1 MRLHVA
7 LLLALAVVSA
17 TGSAE
22 AVDLILHNGQIVTLD
37 PVTPRAPALAVSDGI
52 VVATGDDAEVLQR
65 RTDKTQVIDLGGR
78 TVIPGLN
85 DSHSH
90 VVRGGRFY
98 ATELRWDGVRSLAE
112 GLRRITEQAERTP
125 EGQWVRVIGGWSPHQ
140 FEERRMPTPRELTQ
154 AAPDV
159 PVFVLFLYSRGF
171 LNRAGVEA
179 LGITPETKPPEG
191 GRYEI
196 TEDGGAILHAEPNPT
211 ILYRTIGRLPGLSE
225 EEQVLSTEHF
235 YRELNRFG
243 LTSAVDAGGGG
254 HVFPKDYVGSR
265 RLAERGDLPLRVSSF
280 LFPQVPGHELE
291 SFKTWT
297 KEWSVNQ
304 NLAKG
309 LESGLVI
316 EGGGEFLAWSAGDY
330 ENFTA
335 ARPDITKRPGWP
347 EELTAV
353 ARHLLQAR
361 WPFRIHATYD
371 ESIGHIL
378 DVFES
383 VHREERAAG
392 RSGFDGV
399 RWAIDHAET
408 VSVRNLRRIRA
419 LGGGVAVQARMA
431 FAGEFFAERYGA
443 QAAANAPPLRDI
455 IELGLPLAA
464 GTDATR
470 VASYN
475 PWVALAWLVTGRTVG
490 GAELRAERHQLGRLE
505 ALQLYTVGSAWLSG
519 DEARKGRL
527 AVGQY
532 ADLAVL
538 SKDYFS
544 VPEQQIPRIESLM
557 TVTGGRIVYAA
568 GPFAEHAPPLP
579 ELTPVWSPVAHFG
592 GYVNEDEGEER

>member
-1 MRLHVA
+1 V
-7 LLLALAVVSA
+7 
-17 TGSAE
+17 
-22 AVDLILHNGQIVTLD
+22 
-37 PVTPRAPALAVSDGI
+37 
-52 VVATGDDAEVLQR
+52 
-65 RTDKTQVIDLGGR
+65 
-78 TVIPGLN
+78 
-85 DSHSH
+85 
-90 VVRGGRFY
+90 
-98 ATELRWDGVRSLAE
+98 
-112 GLRRITEQAERTP
+112 
-125 EGQWVRVIGGWSPHQ
+125 
-140 FEERRMPTPRELTQ
+140 TPRELTE

-171 LNRAGVEA
+171 LNRAGVQA
-179 LGITPETKPPEG
+179 LGITSDSQPPEG

-211 ILYRTIGRLPGLSE
+211 ILYQTISRLPGMSADD
-225 EEQVLSTEHF
+225 QVLSTQHF

-243 LTSAVDAGGGG
+243 ITSAVDAGGGG
-254 HVFPKDYVGSR
+254 HVFPEDYVGSR
-265 RLAERGDLPLRVSSF
+265 RLAERGALPVRVSSF
-280 LFPQVPGHELE
+280 LVPQVPGKELE
-291 SFKTWT
+291 SFQTWT
-297 KEWSVNQ
+297 KTWSVNQ

-309 LESGLVI
+309 LENGFVI

-335 ARPDITKRPGWP
+335 ARPDITQRPGWP

-353 ARHLLQAR
+353 TRHLLQVR

-378 DVFES
+378 DVFEL

-392 RSGFDGV
+392 RPGFDGV

-408 VSVRNLRRIRA
+408 VSVPNLRRIGA

-431 FAGEFFAERYGA
+431 FAGEFFAERYGKE
-443 QAAANAPPLRDI
+443 AASNAPPLRDI
-455 IELGLPLAA
+455 LELGLPLAA

-519 DEARKGRL
+519 EEARKGRL

-538 SKDYFS
+538 SKDYLS
-544 VPEQQIPRIESLM
+544 VPEAEIASIESLL
-557 TVTGGRIVYAA
+557 TVTAGRIVHAA

-579 ELTPVWSPVAHFG
+579 ELAPTWSPVGRFG
-592 GYVNEDEGEER
+592 GYANDADGGTR